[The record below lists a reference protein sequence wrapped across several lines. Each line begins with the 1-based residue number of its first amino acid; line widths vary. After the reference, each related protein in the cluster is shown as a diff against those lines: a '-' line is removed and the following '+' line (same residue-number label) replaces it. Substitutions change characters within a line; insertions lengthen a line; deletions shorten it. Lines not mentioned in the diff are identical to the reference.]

1 MVARRWTIVCAA
13 MLLAG
18 AQLFPAWTQARGSN
32 DGLGQAPAQAPA
44 TDNSVPADLRP
55 LLAAPQSEMRLVS
68 QRYAADR
75 STLNG
80 NYDGGRGPGRGGRGG
95 GGGGGPEGRGGR
107 GMDPGGTAVVPLVAV
122 AESHRAPEALRHELA
137 DGARQARRGQ
147 AFDVREGRARDVE
160 DHHSDES
167 ERARC
172 RHSQS
177 GAVDAARPLRV
188 RRSSN

>member
-18 AQLFPAWTQARGSN
+18 AKLFPAWTEARAGN
-32 DGLGQAPAQAPA
+32 DGQTQQAAPQATA
-44 TDNSVPADLRP
+44 TDNSVPGDLRP
-55 LLAAPQSEMRLVS
+55 LLAAPQSELRLVS
-68 QRYAADR
+68 QRYATDR

-95 GGGGGPEGRGGR
+95 GGGGPEGRGGR
-107 GMDPGGTAVVPLVAV
+107 GMDPGGTAVVPPVAL

-147 AFDVREGRARDVE
+147 AVDVREDRARDVE
-160 DHHSDES
+160 DHDSDES

-172 RHSQS
+172 
-177 GAVDAARPLRV
+177 
-188 RRSSN
+188 